1 VTKKL
6 IVEADGG
13 SRGNPGPAGYGAVVR
28 DADTGEIVRSAARAL
43 GTATNNVAEYEGLL
57 AGLRAAIE
65 VDPNADVDVRM
76 DSKLVVEQMSGNW
89 KVKHEGL
96 RPLASE
102 AASLVRSLGAVRFR
116 WIPREQNRDADRLA
130 NEAMDDAA
138 AGREW
143 TPREPAASL
152 VDDSRIGDA
161 ERAVAAG
168 PNRLSGWMSAPAPP
182 TTTVL
187 LRHGQTALSVEK
199 RFSGRGDAP
208 LSDIGVAQAQAAA
221 QRLARRGDI
230 AVVISSPL
238 LRARRTADAVA
249 GALELDVV
257 TDGDFAETDFGDWEG
272 STFAEVQK
280 RWPDEMAAWL
290 ADPKVA
296 PPGGESFAA
305 TAKRVLA
312 ARDRVTAEHP
322 GTTVLIVSHV
332 TPIKVLAQDAL
343 QAPPSALYRL
353 HLDLA
358 SISELDWYADG
369 PAVLR
374 LFNDTSHLA

>member
-1 VTKKL
+1 VSRKL

-28 DADTGEIVRSAARAL
+28 DAVTGETLRSDARSL

-57 AGLRAAIE
+57 AGLRAASEI
-65 VDPNADVDVRM
+65 DPHADVDVRM

-102 AASLVRSLGAVRFR
+102 AARLVRALGDVRFF
-116 WIPREQNRDADRLA
+116 WIPREQNKDADRLA

-143 TPREPAASL
+143 SPREPASSL
-152 VDDSRIGDA
+152 A
-161 ERAVAAG
+161 
-168 PNRLSGWMSAPAPP
+168 PTNRLPGWMAPPAPP

-187 LRHGQTALSVEK
+187 LRHGQTHLSVEK
-199 RFSGRGDAP
+199 RFSGRGEAP
-208 LSDIGVAQAQAAA
+208 LTDVGRAQADAAA
-221 QRLARRGDI
+221 RRLARRGGI
-230 AVVISSPL
+230 AAIVSSPL
-238 LRARRTADAVA
+238 ERARRTAMAVG
-249 GALELDVV
+249 GALELDVRV
-257 TDGDFAETDFGDWEG
+257 DEDLAETDFGDWEG
-272 STFAEVQK
+272 LTFAEVRE

-290 ADPKVA
+290 ANPAVA

-305 TAKRVLA
+305 TTTRALR
-312 ARDRVTAEHP
+312 ARDRIVAAHP
-322 GTTVLIVSHV
+322 GDTVLVVSHV
-332 TPIKVLAQDAL
+332 TPIKILTQAAL
-343 QAPPSALYRL
+343 EAPPSALYRL
-353 HLDLA
+353 HVDLA
-358 SISELDWYADG
+358 ALAELDWYADG

-374 LFNDTSHLA
+374 LWNDTSHLGDHG

>member
-1 VTKKL
+1 MSRRL
-6 IVEADGG
+6 IIEADGG

-28 DADTGEIVRSAARAL
+28 DAETGEVLRSEARSL

-57 AGLRAAIE
+57 AGLRAARDI
-65 VDPNADVDVRM
+65 DAHADVEVRM

-102 AASLVRSLGAVRFR
+102 AASLVRSLGTVRFG

-152 VDDSRIGDA
+152 A
-161 ERAVAAG
+161 
-168 PNRLSGWMSAPAPP
+168 PTNRLPGWMAAPGPP

-187 LRHGQTALSVEK
+187 LRHGQTPLSAAK
-199 RFSGRGDAP
+199 RFSGRGEAA
-208 LSDIGVAQAQAAA
+208 LTEVGTAQAAAAA
-221 QRLARRGDI
+221 QRLARRGGI
-230 AVVISSPL
+230 GFVVSSPL
-238 LRARRTADAVA
+238 ERARRTAETVA
-249 GALELDVV
+249 GALELDVAV
-257 TDGDFAETDFGDWEG
+257 DDDFVETDFGDWEG
-272 STFAEVQK
+272 LTFAEVRE

-290 ADPKVA
+290 ADPAVA

-305 TAKRVLA
+305 TTKRVLRG
-312 ARDRVTAEHP
+312 RDRLVETHAGE
-322 GTTVLIVSHV
+322 TVLVVSHV
-332 TPIKVLAQDAL
+332 TPIKILTQDAL
-343 QAPPSALYRL
+343 EAPPSALYRL
-353 HLDLA
+353 HVDLA
-358 SISELDWYADG
+358 SLAELDWYADG

-374 LFNDTSHLA
+374 LWNDTSHLL